1 MQVNSDKEYY
11 RASKGGRW
19 PIKWYA
25 PECVNYGTFSHAS
38 DVWSYGV
45 LLWEM
50 YTFGKQ
56 PYDGMRGDEV
66 VQIVES
72 GKYLTHKMYFPQF
85 YSLYFLCSKSVIIG
99 YTRCIAIHQYFR
111 TV

>member
-1 MQVNSDKEYY
+1 MKNSYFQINSDKEYY

-25 PECVNYGTFSHAS
+25 PECFNYGTFSHAS

-50 YTFGKQ
+50 FTKGKQ
-56 PYDGMRGDEV
+56 PYEGMRGDEV
-66 VQIVES
+66 VAFVEK
-72 GKYLTHKMYFPQF
+72 GMFKNMN
-85 YSLYFLCSKSVIIG
+85 FLM
-99 YTRCIAIHQYFR
+99 
-111 TV
+111 